1 MISPTQIQKPAN
13 WQDFESLCKKLW
25 GEIWECSDSIKKN
38 GRNGQAQHGVDV
50 YGIPKGEN
58 NYYGIQCKGKD
69 EYTHSQLTKDEI
81 DVEIDKA
88 KKFKP
93 SLKKL
98 IFATTANKD
107 AEIEEYVRIKN
118 LTNIKEG
125 LFEIDIFS
133 WEDIV
138 DLISENKRTN
148 NWYVHNILYKDKS
161 NISVTFNGNITETIN
176 PVYIRKTIKYF
187 PKHILEKIHNE
198 IPLWIHNINKL
209 NEVTK
214 KVLIDSSTIRLD
226 TRKYIKDYT
235 WCNVSV
241 EMKNTGDNAIDD
253 YRLYLTFDSESTE
266 DISDGLSFINNPL
279 IVDRMNVNIQRINNQ
294 EVFISKNEKNTIE
307 IIPKIKTIVSTETK
321 RFKFKIKPIQGVD
334 NINVKWRFISRNFQ
348 DSGGLNIKVNPI
360 YEDVEKIIYTDSEDI
375 INNNEIKI
383 YPKIIEK

>member
-118 LTNIKEG
+118 LTNIKE
-125 LFEIDIFS
+125 EQ
-133 WEDIV
+133 W
-138 DLISENKRTN
+138 K
-148 NWYVHNILYKDKS
+148 
-161 NISVTFNGNITETIN
+161 
-176 PVYIRKTIKYF
+176 
-187 PKHILEKIHNE
+187 
-198 IPLWIHNINKL
+198 
-209 NEVTK
+209 
-214 KVLIDSSTIRLD
+214 
-226 TRKYIKDYT
+226 
-235 WCNVSV
+235 
-241 EMKNTGDNAIDD
+241 
-253 YRLYLTFDSESTE
+253 
-266 DISDGLSFINNPL
+266 
-279 IVDRMNVNIQRINNQ
+279 
-294 EVFISKNEKNTIE
+294 
-307 IIPKIKTIVSTETK
+307 
-321 RFKFKIKPIQGVD
+321 
-334 NINVKWRFISRNFQ
+334 
-348 DSGGLNIKVNPI
+348 
-360 YEDVEKIIYTDSEDI
+360 
-375 INNNEIKI
+375 
-383 YPKIIEK
+383 